1 MRQTIKPDRLNEL
14 KQEAQAIAAANAD
27 KEDKWPY
34 RQAFQDA
41 LKQLVDEE
49 LA

>member
-1 MRQTIKPDRLNEL
+1 MHKFIQPLRLQEL
-14 KQEAQAIAAANAD
+14 KQEAQLIAAANAD

-34 RQAFQDA
+34 TQEFKDA
-41 LKQLVDEE
+41 LKHLIDEE